1 MMESL
6 LNDLEAAKERLNSAK
21 ASHFK
26 AMVYLTWK
34 KLDQYYALID
44 DSYTYITAV
53 ALNPCLKLNWIR
65 HHWKD
70 REDWVTNAE
79 KIVKD
84 AYLDYYKKVAP
95 LCTEPLV
102 RSENKQKV
110 AS

>member
-53 ALNPCLKLNWIR
+53 ALNLYLKLNWIR
-65 HHWKD
+65 HH
-70 REDWVTNAE
+70 
-79 KIVKD
+79 
-84 AYLDYYKKVAP
+84 
-95 LCTEPLV
+95 
-102 RSENKQKV
+102 
-110 AS
+110 